1 MLRRSVLRGML
12 AGAGALALTGLTVT
26 GLSTAGLG
34 SEARAAEPITVG
46 FSIAKSGYMSAYDLP
61 ALNGAMLKIQQINA
75 GGGLLGRQI
84 ETVVLDM
91 KTDAALSA
99 KTGAELAD
107 MGVDLIVT
115 DSDYDLGAPAA
126 LAAKEAGILAFATGA
141 ADPKMGVQGVGWQTF
156 TGNGAAQL
164 EGIVM
169 AEFGFKEKGWK
180 KAFVLEDQLLEYN
193 KSGCAGFE
201 AAWQD
206 LGGTLADQD
215 VFMNQDPSIASQIAR
230 IKGSDAEVIYLCS
243 LPPGGA
249 SAVRQIRAAGIDLP
263 ILANVGMTGNFWL
276 DAVPDL
282 SNFWNPTP
290 MSIFGDDPRAEVQA
304 FAKAYEAA
312 YGEPV
317 PQAYAIFGY
326 GVIEQWAKAVERAGT
341 TDAKAVVA
349 ELEKFDKEPLV
360 VGPTSYSADLHIQ
373 VQRPLLIEQITGG
386 KHEALKLWT
395 NGFVPDM
402 PLLFRVGR

>member
-1 MLRRSVLRGML
+1 MLRRTILRTI
-12 AGAGALALTGLTVT
+12 ATGAGALAL
-26 GLSTAGLG
+26 AGLG
-34 SEARAAEPITVG
+34 IAGPLPGTAGEARAAEPIKVG
-46 FSIAKSGYMSAYDLP
+46 FSIAKSGYMAAYDLP
-61 ALNGAMLKIQQINA
+61 ALNGALLKIGMINA
-75 GGGLLGRQI
+75 GGGLLGRPI

-201 AAWQD
+201 AAWKD
-206 LGGTLADQD
+206 LGGTIADQD

-230 IKGSDAEVIYLCS
+230 IKGSGAEVIYLCS

-263 ILANVGMTGNFWL
+263 THL
-276 DAVPDL
+276 
-282 SNFWNPTP
+282 
-290 MSIFGDDPRAEVQA
+290 PRIR
-304 FAKAYEAA
+304 AYWRKMLLGEAA
-312 YGEPV
+312 YRRHTMN
-317 PQAYAIFGY
+317 IHR
-326 GVIEQWAKAVERAGT
+326 AVHLRRPFTAADFERWLALFTATLDAGFAGPCSERARRLATRIAANMHAGL
-341 TDAKAVVA
+341 DAPC
-349 ELEKFDKEPLV
+349 DEPR
-360 VGPTSYSADLHIQ
+360 A
-373 VQRPLLIEQITGG
+373 
-386 KHEALKLWT
+386 
-395 NGFVPDM
+395 
-402 PLLFRVGR
+402 GRDE

>member
-1 MLRRSVLRGML
+1 
-12 AGAGALALTGLTVT
+12 LTLCGVAF
-26 GLSTAGLG
+26 GE
-34 SEARAAEPITVG
+34 EAQRPIKIG
-46 FSIAKSGYMSAYDLP
+46 FSIAKSGYMAAYDIP
-61 ALNGAMLKIQQINA
+61 ALNGALLKIKQLNSA
-75 GGGLLGRQI
+75 GGLLGRPI
-84 ETVVLDM
+84 ETIVLDM

-99 KTGAELAD
+99 KTGAELAAAR
-107 MGVDLIVT
+107 VDLIVT

-156 TGNGAAQL
+156 TANGAAQL
-164 EGIVM
+164 EGIDM

-180 KAFVLEDQLLEYN
+180 RAFVLKDQLLEYN

-201 AAWQD
+201 AAWES
-206 LGGTLADQD
+206 LGGKLVGSD
-215 VFMNQDPSIASQIAR
+215 VFMNQDPSISPQIAR
-230 IKGSDAEVIYLCS
+230 IKAAAPEVIFLCS

-276 DAVPDL
+276 DATPNL

-290 MSIFGDDPRAEVQA
+290 MSIFGDDPRPVVKD
-304 FAKAYEAA
+304 FAAA
-312 YGEPV
+312 YQAEYGQPV

-326 GVIEQWAKAVERAGT
+326 AVVEQWAKAVERAGT
-341 TDAKAVVA
+341 TDAKSVVA
-349 ELEKFDKEPLV
+349 ELEKFKGEPLV
-360 VGPTSYSADLHIQ
+360 LGPTTYTHDLHIQ
-373 VQRPLLIEQITGG
+373 RQRPLLIEQIVNG
-386 KHEALKLWT
+386 KHSALELWT
-395 NGFVPDM
+395 NNYVPDM